1 MRVSSASRHV
11 TGGDRARHCLF
22 EDVFVCCR
30 WLGCCRRTPSLG
42 WSISLVRSGSA
53 PVHVAL
59 VRHDCSQPHSL
70 TNLCVEAL
78 CTGGPGPFAAQVPPD
93 EHAAS
98 DAHCLCCMWCV
109 LLTHARLCSRCV
121 NPLACQSYSQSLT
134 VRRSVVRVPRCSVD
148 VCPFCDLQPRRHRQ
162 ASLVCLMLAISMR
175 SMALL
180 DVVRFAWRCTS
191 YSTTS
196 STLPSYCCSCSLLR
210 HATRMLVEAQ
220 MTSRPSSTLAWV

>member
-11 TGGDRARHCLF
+11 TGDLCVTLLVRRSFCLLQMVGLLPAYALF
-22 EDVFVCCR
+22 GVVYIIGQVCQRSSRCRSCASRLLTISQPDQPSCRGFVHR
-30 WLGCCRRTPSLG
+30 WSWSVRCANTARRTRYIPCSL
-42 WSISLVRSGSA
+42 SLLYVVR
-53 PVHVAL
+53 
-59 VRHDCSQPHSL
+59 
-70 TNLCVEAL
+70 
-78 CTGGPGPFAAQVPPD
+78 PP
-93 EHAAS
+93 
-98 DAHCLCCMWCV
+98 
-109 LLTHARLCSRCV
+109 HARLCSRCA
-121 NPLACQSYSQSLT
+121 NPLACQSCSQRLT